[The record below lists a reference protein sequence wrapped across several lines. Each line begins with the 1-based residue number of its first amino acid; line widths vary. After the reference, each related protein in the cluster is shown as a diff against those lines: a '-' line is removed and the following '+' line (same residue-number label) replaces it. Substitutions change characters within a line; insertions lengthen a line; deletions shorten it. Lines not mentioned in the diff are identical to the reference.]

1 VNLILMD
8 MSSGTRS
15 SRSGSSSKMEDVI
28 SVTIT
33 AAEVESIVHKAV
45 SQAVT
50 DIKELFNSKLE
61 ALESRVQILEDRLSE
76 LENSSVS
83 NGSEQSQVQM
93 TTELTTELQAMR
105 SETRE
110 SLLSSNDN
118 EQYSR
123 RNNVRILGFKPNE
136 REGCRSAAV
145 RFIKNVLKVSSVC
158 NDDIEVA
165 HMAAGLS
172 ESTANQQRRL
182 SMVVRFCRRD
192 KRDQVIRSRRIL
204 KGTHYAVTEDLT
216 TLNVKTMN
224 RLRNSDEVR
233 ATWSWNGKIY
243 AIMSNGNKVLVR
255 PFQPIS
261 ELLAS

>member
-1 VNLILMD
+1 

-15 SRSGSSSKMEDVI
+15 GRSGSSSKMEDVI

-61 ALESRVQILEDRLSE
+61 ALESRVVALEERLSE
-76 LENSSVS
+76 LENSSVAT
-83 NGSEQSQVQM
+83 GSEQLQVHM
-93 TTELTTELQAMR
+93 STELSAELQAMR

-110 SLLSSNDN
+110 SLLASNDN

-123 RNNVRILGFKPNE
+123 RNNVRILGFKPDE
-136 REGCRSAAV
+136 REDCRNAAA
-145 RFIKNVLKVSSVC
+145 RFVKNILKVSNVSI
-158 NDDIEVA
+158 DDIEVA
-165 HMAAGLS
+165 HMTAGS
-172 ESTANQQRRL
+172 SASTANQRIRPTML
-182 SMVVRFCRRD
+182 VRFCRRD

-204 KGTHYAVTEDLT
+204 KGSHYAVTEDLT

-224 RLRNSDEVR
+224 RLRNSADVR
-233 ATWSWNGKIY
+233 TTWSWNGKIY
-243 AIMSNGNKVLVR
+243 AMMSNGNKVLVR

-261 ELLAS
+261 ELLE